1 MCDHCHETGRDG
13 AAVAKDVTIFA
24 QTVVRILLKAADVQ
38 DKLTALKVVNALL
51 STGPAKVQVKD
62 WKCPKNE
69 FNRSEICKI
78 WTYIHSLSYIRNA
91 L

>member
-1 MCDHCHETGRDG
+1 MCDHCHETSSGRDG
-13 AAVAKDVTIFA
+13 SVAKDVTIFA
-24 QTVVRILLKAADVQ
+24 QTVVKILLKAADVQ

-69 FNRSEICKI
+69 FNR
-78 WTYIHSLSYIRNA
+78 
-91 L
+91 